1 MSERRAL
8 ATFRELMQDR
18 MRHLENHHYSMRAA
32 LEAHKNASVLV
43 VDCPEVDLG
52 FWNKVVLIGL
62 AQTSTANMLGTLK
75 RVLLWTDGGLSKND
89 FEPDLELLNQAAV
102 QVPGVR
108 GCVIS
113 EAVRQKFMDLLDL
126 KDLAGDDLPNEY
138 PADRPAKWCEEV
150 LGVEAD
156 FRKEVM
162 EFMSKLA
169 AKES

>member
-1 MSERRAL
+1 MSEHLAL

-18 MRHLENHHYSMRAA
+18 MRDLESHHYSMRAA
-32 LEAHKNASVLV
+32 LDAHKNASVLV
-43 VDCPEVDLG
+43 VGCPEVDLG

-113 EAVRQKFMDLLDL
+113 ESVRQRFMDLLDL
-126 KDLAGDDLPNEY
+126 KDLAGDSLPNEY
-138 PADRPAKWCEEV
+138 PDDRAAKWCEEV

-156 FRKEVM
+156 FRKEIL
-162 EFMSKLA
+162 EFVSKLA
-169 AKES
+169 A